1 MTKADQQQIKQ
12 QLSVYFIMGTAN
24 TSRQPLDV
32 LKEAI
37 QGGITMFQ
45 FREKGEG
52 ALQGEEKKQLA
63 RQLQVLCQEANV
75 PFIVNDD
82 VQLAIDLDADGV
94 HVGQEDTLAQDV
106 RQRIGNKILGVS
118 THNLDEVRQAMKDG
132 ADYVGMGPVY
142 PTETKKDTRSVQG
155 VSLINEV
162 RQHGLHIPIV
172 GIGGITYENA
182 APVIQAGADGISII
196 SAISQSADP
205 IKAAEELTSLV
216 ESEKAALSSVKD
228 MD

>member
-24 TSRQPLDV
+24 TSRRPLDV
-32 LKEAI
+32 VKEAI

-45 FREKGEG
+45 FREKGDG

-82 VQLAIDLDADGV
+82 VQLAMDLDADGV
-94 HVGQEDTLAQDV
+94 HVGQEDTNAEDV
-106 RQRIGNKILGVS
+106 RQKIGNKILGVS
-118 THNLDEVRQAMKDG
+118 THNLDEVKQAMKDG

-155 VSLINEV
+155 VSLITEV
-162 RQHGLHIPIV
+162 RRHGLHIPIV
-172 GIGGITYENA
+172 GIGGITYDNA

-196 SAISQSADP
+196 SAISQSTDP
-205 IKAAEELTSLV
+205 KKATEELKALV
-216 ESEKAALSSVKD
+216 ASEKASL
-228 MD
+228 

>member
-24 TSRQPLDV
+24 ISRPPLDV
-32 LKEAI
+32 VKEAI

-82 VQLAIDLDADGV
+82 VQLAMDLDADGV
-94 HVGQEDTLAQDV
+94 HVGQEDTNAQDV
-106 RQRIGNKILGVS
+106 RQKIGNKILGVS
-118 THNLDEVRQAMKDG
+118 THNLDEVKQAMKDG

-155 VSLINEV
+155 VSLITEV
-162 RQHGLHIPIV
+162 RRHGLPIPIV
-172 GIGGITYENA
+172 GIGGITYDNA

-205 IKAAEELTSLV
+205 KKAAEDLKALVATEKTSL
-216 ESEKAALSSVKD
+216 
-228 MD
+228 

>member
-1 MTKADQQQIKQ
+1 MTKADQEQIKQ

-24 TSRQPLDV
+24 STRQPLDV
-32 LKEAI
+32 VNEAI

-45 FREKGEG
+45 FREKGEN
-52 ALQGEEKKQLA
+52 ALQAEEKKQLA
-63 RQLQVLCQEANV
+63 RQIQALCQEANV
-75 PFIVNDD
+75 LFIVNDD

-94 HVGQEDTLAQDV
+94 HVGQKDANAQDV

-118 THNLDEVRQAMKDG
+118 THNLDEVKQAMKDG

-155 VSLINEV
+155 VSLITEV
-162 RQHGLHIPIV
+162 RRHGLQIPIV
-172 GIGGITYENA
+172 GIGGITYDNA
-182 APVIQAGADGISII
+182 APVIQAGADGVSII

-205 IKAAEELTSLV
+205 KKAAEKLKSLV
-216 ESEKAALSSVKD
+216 EAEKASL
-228 MD
+228 

>member
-1 MTKADQQQIKQ
+1 MTKADQEQIKQ

-24 TSRQPLDV
+24 STRQPLDV
-32 LKEAI
+32 VNEAI

-45 FREKGEG
+45 FREKGEK

-63 RQLQVLCQEANV
+63 RQIQALCQEANV

-94 HVGQEDTLAQDV
+94 HVGQEDTNAKDV

-118 THNLDEVRQAMKDG
+118 THNLDEVKQAMKDG

-155 VSLINEV
+155 VSLITEV
-162 RQHGLHIPIV
+162 RRHGLQIPIV
-172 GIGGITYENA
+172 GIGGITYDNA

-196 SAISQSADP
+196 SAISQSTDP
-205 IKAAEELTSLV
+205 KKAAEKLKSLV
-216 ESEKAALSSVKD
+216 ETEKASL
-228 MD
+228 

>member
-82 VQLAIDLDADGV
+82 VQLAIDIDADGV
-94 HVGQEDTLAQDV
+94 HVGQEDTNAEDV
-106 RQRIGNKILGVS
+106 RQKIGNKILGVS
-118 THNLDEVRQAMKDG
+118 THNLDEVKQAMKDG

-155 VSLINEV
+155 VSLITEV
-162 RQHGLHIPIV
+162 RHHGLHMPIV
-172 GIGGITYENA
+172 GIGGITYDNA
-182 APVIQAGADGISII
+182 APVVQAGADGISII

-205 IKAAEELTSLV
+205 KKAVEELKALV
-216 ESEKAALSSVKD
+216 ASEKASL
-228 MD
+228 

>member
-12 QLSVYFIMGTAN
+12 QLSVYFILGTAN
-24 TSRQPLDV
+24 TTRQPLDV
-32 LKEAI
+32 VKEAI

-45 FREKGEG
+45 FREKGEK

-63 RQLQVLCQEANV
+63 RQIQALCQEANV

-94 HVGQEDTLAQDV
+94 HVGQEDTNAKGV
-106 RQRIGNKILGVS
+106 RERIGNKILGVS
-118 THNLDEVRQAMKDG
+118 THNLDEVKQAMKDG

-155 VSLINEV
+155 VSLITEV
-162 RQHGLHIPIV
+162 RRHGLQIPIV
-172 GIGGITYENA
+172 GIGGITYDNA

-205 IKAAEELTSLV
+205 KKAAEELKSLV
-216 ESEKAALSSVKD
+216 AAEKASL
-228 MD
+228 

>member
-12 QLSVYFIMGTAN
+12 QLSVYFILGTAN
-24 TSRQPLDV
+24 TTRQPLDV
-32 LKEAI
+32 VKEAI

-45 FREKGEG
+45 FREKGEK
-52 ALQGEEKKQLA
+52 ALQSDEKKQLA
-63 RQLQVLCQEANV
+63 RQIQALCQEANV

-94 HVGQEDTLAQDV
+94 HVGQEDTNAKDV
-106 RQRIGNKILGVS
+106 RERIGNKILGVS
-118 THNLDEVRQAMKDG
+118 THNLDEVKQAMKDG

-155 VSLINEV
+155 VSLITEV
-162 RQHGLHIPIV
+162 RRHGLQIPIV
-172 GIGGITYENA
+172 GIGGITYDNA

-205 IKAAEELTSLV
+205 KKAAEELKSLV
-216 ESEKAALSSVKD
+216 AAEKASL
-228 MD
+228 

>member
-1 MTKADQQQIKQ
+1 MTKADQEQIKQ

-24 TSRQPLDV
+24 STRQPLDV
-32 LKEAI
+32 VNEAI

-45 FREKGEG
+45 FREKGEK

-63 RQLQVLCQEANV
+63 RQIQALCQEANV

-94 HVGQEDTLAQDV
+94 HVGQEDTNAKDV

-118 THNLDEVRQAMKDG
+118 THNLDEVKQAMKDG

-155 VSLINEV
+155 VSLITEV
-162 RQHGLHIPIV
+162 RRHGLQIPIV
-172 GIGGITYENA
+172 GIGGITYDNA

-205 IKAAEELTSLV
+205 KKAAEKLKSLV
-216 ESEKAALSSVKD
+216 EAEKASL
-228 MD
+228 

>member
-1 MTKADQQQIKQ
+1 MTKADQEQIKQ

-24 TSRQPLDV
+24 STRQPLDV
-32 LKEAI
+32 VNEAI

-45 FREKGEG
+45 FREKGEK

-63 RQLQVLCQEANV
+63 RQIQALCQEANV

-94 HVGQEDTLAQDV
+94 HVGQEDTNAQDV

-118 THNLDEVRQAMKDG
+118 THNLDEVKQAMKDG

-155 VSLINEV
+155 VSLITEV
-162 RQHGLHIPIV
+162 RRHGLQIPIV
-172 GIGGITYENA
+172 GIGGITYDNA

-196 SAISQSADP
+196 SAISQSTDP
-205 IKAAEELTSLV
+205 KKAAEKLKSLV
-216 ESEKAALSSVKD
+216 EEEKASL
-228 MD
+228 

>member
-32 LKEAI
+32 VKEAI

-45 FREKGEG
+45 FREKGEK

-63 RQLQVLCQEANV
+63 RQIQALCQEANV

-94 HVGQEDTLAQDV
+94 HVGQEDTNAKDV

-118 THNLDEVRQAMKDG
+118 THNLDEVKKAMRDG

-155 VSLINEV
+155 VSLITEV
-162 RQHGLHIPIV
+162 RRHGLQIPIV
-172 GIGGITYENA
+172 GIGGITYDNA
-182 APVIQAGADGISII
+182 APVIQAGADGVSII
-196 SAISQSADP
+196 SAISQNTDP
-205 IKAAEELTSLV
+205 KKAAEELKSLV
-216 ESEKAALSSVKD
+216 EAEKASL
-228 MD
+228 

>member
-12 QLSVYFIMGTAN
+12 QLSVYFIMGTTN
-24 TSRQPLDV
+24 TSRHPLDV
-32 LKEAI
+32 VKEAI

-63 RQLQVLCQEANV
+63 RDIQALCQEANV

-94 HVGQEDTLAQDV
+94 HVGQEDTNAQDV
-106 RQRIGNKILGVS
+106 RQRIGHKLLGVS
-118 THNLDEVRQAMKDG
+118 THHIDEVKQAMKDG

-142 PTETKKDTRSVQG
+142 PTETKKDTRTVQG
-155 VSLINEV
+155 VSLITEV
-162 RQHGLHIPIV
+162 RRHGLHIPIV
-172 GIGGITYENA
+172 GIGGISYENA

-196 SAISQSADP
+196 SAISQSTDP
-205 IKAAEELTSLV
+205 KKAAKELKSLV
-216 ESEKAALSSVKD
+216 VSEKASL
-228 MD
+228 

>member
-82 VQLAIDLDADGV
+82 VRLAIDLDADGV
-94 HVGQEDTLAQDV
+94 HVGQEDTNAVDV
-106 RQRIGNKILGVS
+106 RQKIGNKILGVS
-118 THNLDEVRQAMKDG
+118 THNLDEVKQAMKDG

-155 VSLINEV
+155 VSLITEV
-162 RQHGLHIPIV
+162 RHHGLHIPIV
-172 GIGGITYENA
+172 GIGGIAYDNA

-205 IKAAEELTSLV
+205 KKAREELKALV
-216 ESEKAALSSVKD
+216 TSEKALL
-228 MD
+228 

>member
-24 TSRQPLDV
+24 TTRLPLEV
-32 LKEAI
+32 VKEAI

-45 FREKGEG
+45 FREKGEK

-63 RQLQVLCQEANV
+63 RQIQALCQEANV

-94 HVGQEDTLAQDV
+94 HVGQEDTNAKDV

-118 THNLDEVRQAMKDG
+118 THNLDEVKQAVKDG

-155 VSLINEV
+155 VSLITEV
-162 RQHGLHIPIV
+162 RRHGLQIPIV
-172 GIGGITYENA
+172 GIGGITYDNA
-182 APVIQAGADGISII
+182 APVIQAGADGVSII
-196 SAISQSADP
+196 SAISQSVDP
-205 IKAAEELTSLV
+205 KKAAEELKSLV
-216 ESEKAALSSVKD
+216 VAEKASL
-228 MD
+228 

>member
-1 MTKADQQQIKQ
+1 MTKINQQQMKQ

-32 LKEAI
+32 VKEAI
-37 QGGITMFQ
+37 EGGVTMFQ

-63 RQLQVLCQEANV
+63 RQMQALCKEASV

-82 VQLAIDLDADGV
+82 VQLAIDIDADGV
-94 HVGQEDTLAQDV
+94 HIGQEDAKAQDV
-106 RQRIGNKILGVS
+106 RKRIGNKILGVS
-118 THNLDEVRQAMKDG
+118 THHIEEVKQAMRDG

-162 RQHGLHIPIV
+162 RRHDLHIPIV

-182 APVIQAGADGISII
+182 APVIQAGADGISLI

-205 IKAAEELTSLV
+205 KKATADLISLV
-216 ESEKAALSSVKD
+216 ETEKASL
-228 MD
+228 

>member
-1 MTKADQQQIKQ
+1 MTKADQEQIKQ

-24 TSRQPLDV
+24 STRQPLDV
-32 LKEAI
+32 VKEAI

-45 FREKGEG
+45 FREKGEK

-63 RQLQVLCQEANV
+63 RQIQALCQEANV

-94 HVGQEDTLAQDV
+94 HVGQEDANAQDV

-118 THNLDEVRQAMKDG
+118 THNLDEVKQAIKDG

-142 PTETKKDTRSVQG
+142 PTETKRDTRSVQG
-155 VSLINEV
+155 VSLITEV
-162 RQHGLHIPIV
+162 RRHGLQIPIV
-172 GIGGITYENA
+172 GIGGITYDNA

-196 SAISQSADP
+196 SAISQSTDP
-205 IKAAEELTSLV
+205 KKAAEKLKSLV
-216 ESEKAALSSVKD
+216 EAEKASL
-228 MD
+228 

>member
-1 MTKADQQQIKQ
+1 MTKAEQQQIKQ

-24 TSRQPLDV
+24 TTRQPLDV
-32 LKEAI
+32 VKEAI

-45 FREKGEG
+45 FREKGEK
-52 ALQGEEKKQLA
+52 ALQGDEKKQLA
-63 RQLQVLCQEANV
+63 RQIQALCQEANV

-94 HVGQEDTLAQDV
+94 HVGQEDTNAKDV
-106 RQRIGNKILGVS
+106 RERIGNKILGVS
-118 THNLDEVRQAMKDG
+118 THNLDEVKQAMKDG

-155 VSLINEV
+155 VSLITEV
-162 RQHGLHIPIV
+162 RRHGLQIPIV
-172 GIGGITYENA
+172 GIGGITYDNA

-205 IKAAEELTSLV
+205 KTATEELKSLV
-216 ESEKAALSSVKD
+216 VAEKASL
-228 MD
+228 

>member
-1 MTKADQQQIKQ
+1 MTKADQEQIKQ

-24 TSRQPLDV
+24 STRQPLDV
-32 LKEAI
+32 VNEAI

-45 FREKGEG
+45 FREKGEN
-52 ALQGEEKKQLA
+52 ALQAEEKKQLA
-63 RQLQVLCQEANV
+63 RQIQALCQEANV
-75 PFIVNDD
+75 LFIVNDD

-94 HVGQEDTLAQDV
+94 HVGQEDANAQDV

-118 THNLDEVRQAMKDG
+118 THNLDEVKQAMKDG

-155 VSLINEV
+155 VSLITEV
-162 RQHGLHIPIV
+162 RRHGLQIPIV
-172 GIGGITYENA
+172 GIGGITYDNA
-182 APVIQAGADGISII
+182 APVIQAGADGVSII

-205 IKAAEELTSLV
+205 KKAAEKLKSLV
-216 ESEKAALSSVKD
+216 EAEKASL
-228 MD
+228 

>member
-1 MTKADQQQIKQ
+1 MTKADQEQIKQ

-24 TSRQPLDV
+24 STRQLLDV
-32 LKEAI
+32 VKEAI
-37 QGGITMFQ
+37 QGGVTMFQ
-45 FREKGEG
+45 FREKGEK

-63 RQLQVLCQEANV
+63 RQIQALCQEANV

-94 HVGQEDTLAQDV
+94 HVGQEDTNAKDV

-118 THNLDEVRQAMKDG
+118 THNLDEVKQAMKDG

-155 VSLINEV
+155 VSLITEV
-162 RQHGLHIPIV
+162 RRHGLQIPIV
-172 GIGGITYENA
+172 GIGGITYDNA

-196 SAISQSADP
+196 SAISQSTDP
-205 IKAAEELTSLV
+205 KKAAEKLKSLV
-216 ESEKAALSSVKD
+216 EAEKASL
-228 MD
+228 

>member
-1 MTKADQQQIKQ
+1 MTKADQEQIKQ

-24 TSRQPLDV
+24 STRQPLDV
-32 LKEAI
+32 VNEAI

-45 FREKGEG
+45 FREKGEN
-52 ALQGEEKKQLA
+52 ALQAEEKKQLA
-63 RQLQVLCQEANV
+63 RQIQALCQEANV

-94 HVGQEDTLAQDV
+94 HVGQEDANAQDV

-118 THNLDEVRQAMKDG
+118 THNLDEVKQAMKDG

-155 VSLINEV
+155 VSLITEV
-162 RQHGLHIPIV
+162 RRHGLQIPIV
-172 GIGGITYENA
+172 GIGGITYDNA
-182 APVIQAGADGISII
+182 APVIQARADGISII
-196 SAISQSADP
+196 SAISQSTNP
-205 IKAAEELTSLV
+205 KKAAEKLKSLV
-216 ESEKAALSSVKD
+216 EAEKASL
-228 MD
+228 

>member
-24 TSRQPLDV
+24 TTRLPLDV
-32 LKEAI
+32 VKEAI

-45 FREKGEG
+45 FREKGEK

-63 RQLQVLCQEANV
+63 RQIQALCQEANV

-94 HVGQEDTLAQDV
+94 HVGQEDTNAKDV

-118 THNLDEVRQAMKDG
+118 THNLDEVKQAVKDG

-155 VSLINEV
+155 VSLITEV
-162 RQHGLHIPIV
+162 RRHGLQIPIV
-172 GIGGITYENA
+172 GIGGITYDNA
-182 APVIQAGADGISII
+182 APVIQAGADGVSII
-196 SAISQSADP
+196 SAISQSPDP
-205 IKAAEELTSLV
+205 KKAAEELKSLV
-216 ESEKAALSSVKD
+216 VAEKASL
-228 MD
+228 

>member
-24 TSRQPLDV
+24 TSRPPLDV
-32 LKEAI
+32 VKEAI

-52 ALQGEEKKQLA
+52 ALQGGEKKQLA

-82 VQLAIDLDADGV
+82 VQLAIDLNADGV
-94 HVGQEDTLAQDV
+94 HVGQEDTNAEDV

-118 THNLDEVRQAMKDG
+118 THNLDEVKQAMKDG

-155 VSLINEV
+155 VSLITEV
-162 RQHGLHIPIV
+162 RRHGLHIPIV
-172 GIGGITYENA
+172 GIGGITYDNA

-205 IKAAEELTSLV
+205 KKAAEKLKALV
-216 ESEKAALSSVKD
+216 ALEKASL
-228 MD
+228 

>member
-24 TSRQPLDV
+24 TSRPPLDV
-32 LKEAI
+32 VKEAI

-52 ALQGEEKKQLA
+52 ALQGREKKQLA

-82 VQLAIDLDADGV
+82 VQLAMDLDADGV
-94 HVGQEDTLAQDV
+94 HVGQEDTNAEDV
-106 RQRIGNKILGVS
+106 RQKIGNKILGVS
-118 THNLDEVRQAMKDG
+118 THNLDEVKQAMKDG

-142 PTETKKDTRSVQG
+142 PTKTKKDTRSVQG
-155 VSLINEV
+155 VSLITEV
-162 RQHGLHIPIV
+162 RRHGLPIPIV
-172 GIGGITYENA
+172 GIGGITYDNA

-196 SAISQSADP
+196 SAISQSAYP
-205 IKAAEELTSLV
+205 KKAAEKLKALV
-216 ESEKAALSSVKD
+216 ASEKASL
-228 MD
+228 

>member
-32 LKEAI
+32 VKEAI

-45 FREKGEG
+45 FREKGDG

-82 VQLAIDLDADGV
+82 VQLAMDLDADGV
-94 HVGQEDTLAQDV
+94 HVGQEDTNAEDV
-106 RQRIGNKILGVS
+106 RQKIGNKILGVS
-118 THNLDEVRQAMKDG
+118 THNLDEVKQAMKDG

-155 VSLINEV
+155 VSLITEV
-162 RQHGLHIPIV
+162 RRHGLHIPIV
-172 GIGGITYENA
+172 GIGGITYDNA

-196 SAISQSADP
+196 SAISQSTDP
-205 IKAAEELTSLV
+205 KKAAEELKALV
-216 ESEKAALSSVKD
+216 ASEKASL
-228 MD
+228 

>member
-32 LKEAI
+32 VKEAI

-63 RQLQVLCQEANV
+63 RQIQALCQEANV

-94 HVGQEDTLAQDV
+94 HVGQEDTNAQDV
-106 RQRIGNKILGVS
+106 RQRIGDKILGVS
-118 THNLDEVRQAMKDG
+118 THNLDEVKQAMKDG

-142 PTETKKDTRSVQG
+142 PTATKKDTRSVQG
-155 VSLINEV
+155 VSLITEV
-162 RQHGLHIPIV
+162 RRYGLHIPIV
-172 GIGGITYENA
+172 GIGGITCENA
-182 APVIQAGADGISII
+182 APVIRAGADGISII
-196 SAISQSADP
+196 SAISQSTDP
-205 IKAAEELTSLV
+205 KKAAEELKTLVVSNKESL
-216 ESEKAALSSVKD
+216 
-228 MD
+228 

>member
-12 QLSVYFIMGTAN
+12 QLSIYFIMGTTN
-24 TSRQPLDV
+24 TTRQPLNV
-32 LKEAI
+32 VKEAI

-45 FREKGEG
+45 FREKGEK
-52 ALQGEEKKQLA
+52 ALQGDEKKQLA
-63 RQLQVLCQEANV
+63 RQIQALCQEANV

-94 HVGQEDTLAQDV
+94 HVGQEDTNAKDV
-106 RQRIGNKILGVS
+106 RERIGNKILGVS
-118 THNLDEVRQAMKDG
+118 THNLDEVKQAMKDG

-155 VSLINEV
+155 VSLITEV
-162 RQHGLHIPIV
+162 RRHGLQIPIV
-172 GIGGITYENA
+172 GIGGITYDNA

-205 IKAAEELTSLV
+205 KKAAEELKSLV
-216 ESEKAALSSVKD
+216 VAEKASL
-228 MD
+228 

>member
-24 TSRQPLDV
+24 TTRQPLDV
-32 LKEAI
+32 VKVAI

-45 FREKGEG
+45 FREKGEK

-63 RQLQVLCQEANV
+63 RQIQALCQEANV

-94 HVGQEDTLAQDV
+94 HVGQEDTNAKDV
-106 RQRIGNKILGVS
+106 RERIGNKILGVS
-118 THNLDEVRQAMKDG
+118 THNLDEVKQAMKDG

-155 VSLINEV
+155 VSLITEV
-162 RQHGLHIPIV
+162 RRHGLQIPIV
-172 GIGGITYENA
+172 GIGGITYDNA

-196 SAISQSADP
+196 SAISESADP
-205 IKAAEELTSLV
+205 KKAAEELKSLV
-216 ESEKAALSSVKD
+216 AAEKASL
-228 MD
+228 

>member
-24 TSRQPLDV
+24 TTRLPLEV
-32 LKEAI
+32 VKEAI

-45 FREKGEG
+45 FREKGEK

-63 RQLQVLCQEANV
+63 RQIQALCQEANV

-94 HVGQEDTLAQDV
+94 HVGQEDTNAKDV

-118 THNLDEVRQAMKDG
+118 THNLDEVKQAVKDG

-155 VSLINEV
+155 VSLITEV
-162 RQHGLHIPIV
+162 RRHGLQIPIV
-172 GIGGITYENA
+172 GIGGITYDNA
-182 APVIQAGADGISII
+182 APVIQAGADGVSII
-196 SAISQSADP
+196 SAISQSTDP
-205 IKAAEELTSLV
+205 KKAAEELKSLV
-216 ESEKAALSSVKD
+216 VAEKASL
-228 MD
+228 

>member
-1 MTKADQQQIKQ
+1 MTKAEQQQIKQ
-12 QLSVYFIMGTAN
+12 QLSVYFIMGTTN
-24 TSRQPLDV
+24 TTRQPLDV
-32 LKEAI
+32 VKEAI

-45 FREKGEG
+45 FREKGEK
-52 ALQGEEKKQLA
+52 ALQGKEKKQLA
-63 RQLQVLCQEANV
+63 RQIQALCQEANV

-94 HVGQEDTLAQDV
+94 HVGQEDTNAKDV
-106 RQRIGNKILGVS
+106 RERIGNKILGVS
-118 THNLDEVRQAMKDG
+118 THNLDEVKQAMKDG

-155 VSLINEV
+155 VSLITEV
-162 RQHGLHIPIV
+162 RRHGLQIPIV
-172 GIGGITYENA
+172 GIGGITYDNA

-205 IKAAEELTSLV
+205 KKAAEELKSLV
-216 ESEKAALSSVKD
+216 IAEKASL
-228 MD
+228 

>member
-32 LKEAI
+32 VKEAI
-37 QGGITMFQ
+37 QGGFTMFQ
-45 FREKGEG
+45 FREKGDG

-82 VQLAIDLDADGV
+82 VQLAMDLDADGV
-94 HVGQEDTLAQDV
+94 HVGQEDTNAEDV
-106 RQRIGNKILGVS
+106 RQKIGNKILGVS
-118 THNLDEVRQAMKDG
+118 THNLDEVKQAMKDG

-155 VSLINEV
+155 VSLITEV
-162 RQHGLHIPIV
+162 RRHGLPIPIV
-172 GIGGITYENA
+172 GIGGITYDNA

-196 SAISQSADP
+196 SAISQSTDP
-205 IKAAEELTSLV
+205 KKAAEELKALV
-216 ESEKAALSSVKD
+216 ASEKASL
-228 MD
+228 

>member
-12 QLSVYFIMGTAN
+12 QLSVYFILGTAN
-24 TSRQPLDV
+24 TTRQPLDIV
-32 LKEAI
+32 KEAI

-45 FREKGEG
+45 FREKGEK

-63 RQLQVLCQEANV
+63 RQIQALCQEANV

-94 HVGQEDTLAQDV
+94 HVGQEDTNAKDV
-106 RQRIGNKILGVS
+106 RERIGNKILGVS
-118 THNLDEVRQAMKDG
+118 THNLDEVKQAMKDG

-155 VSLINEV
+155 VSLITEV
-162 RQHGLHIPIV
+162 RRHGLQIPIV
-172 GIGGITYENA
+172 GIGGITYDNA

-205 IKAAEELTSLV
+205 KKAAEELKSLV
-216 ESEKAALSSVKD
+216 AAEKASL
-228 MD
+228 

>member
-1 MTKADQQQIKQ
+1 MTKAEQQQIKQ
-12 QLSVYFIMGTAN
+12 QLSVYFIMGTVN
-24 TSRQPLDV
+24 TSRLPLDV
-32 LKEAI
+32 VKEAI

-45 FREKGEG
+45 FREKGDS

-63 RQLQVLCQEANV
+63 RQIQALCQEAKV

-94 HVGQEDTLAQDV
+94 HVGQEDTNAKDV
-106 RQRIGNKILGVS
+106 RERIGNKILGVS
-118 THNLDEVRQAMKDG
+118 THNLDEVKQAMKDG

-155 VSLINEV
+155 VSLITEV
-162 RQHGLHIPIV
+162 RRHGLQIPIV
-172 GIGGITYENA
+172 GIGGITYDNA

-205 IKAAEELTSLV
+205 KKAAEELKSLV
-216 ESEKAALSSVKD
+216 VAEKASL
-228 MD
+228 

>member
-24 TSRQPLDV
+24 TTRQPLNV
-32 LKEAI
+32 VKEAI

-45 FREKGEG
+45 FREKGEK

-63 RQLQVLCQEANV
+63 RQIQALCQEANV

-94 HVGQEDTLAQDV
+94 HVGQEDTNAKDV
-106 RQRIGNKILGVS
+106 RERIGNKILGVS
-118 THNLDEVRQAMKDG
+118 THNLDEVKQAMKDG

-155 VSLINEV
+155 VSLITEV
-162 RQHGLHIPIV
+162 RRHGLQIPIV
-172 GIGGITYENA
+172 GIGGITYDNV

-205 IKAAEELTSLV
+205 KKAAEELKSLV
-216 ESEKAALSSVKD
+216 VAEKASL
-228 MD
+228 